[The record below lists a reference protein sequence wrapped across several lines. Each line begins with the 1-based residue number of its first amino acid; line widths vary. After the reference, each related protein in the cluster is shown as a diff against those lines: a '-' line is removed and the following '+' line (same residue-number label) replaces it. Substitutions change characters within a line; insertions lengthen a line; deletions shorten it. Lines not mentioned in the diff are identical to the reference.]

1 VARDAGGSF
10 LDASAV
16 YPERRGLKD
25 AEIAEA
31 LACRDLIREFRLATE
46 CANFVKSLSGPG
58 NKQSGN
64 VSRP

>member
-31 LACRDLIREFRLATE
+31 LIREFRLATE